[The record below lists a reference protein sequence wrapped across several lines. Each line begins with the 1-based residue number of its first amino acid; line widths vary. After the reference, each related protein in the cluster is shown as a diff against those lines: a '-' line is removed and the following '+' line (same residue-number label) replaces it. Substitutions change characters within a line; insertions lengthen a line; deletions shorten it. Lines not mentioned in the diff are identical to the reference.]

1 MSQVLNI
8 GMETAKTVKDF
19 GIKALHYQGYMC
31 SCVGANDGTPDPTDD
46 CYNGWRYKAAV
57 EYQLMRTSVSFKY
70 LDQKASTI
78 LQGGCTLTIPQKQ
91 DEHHAVITGLNDLS
105 AGVDLSSKINI
116 KISIDGAAAVEI
128 DCSNLA
134 ATAASSKLSE
144 IIKEINAAGFGEIA
158 YESGSDGDPTGSG
171 YLTLRSVVIGTG
183 SVINILVP
191 SANDATNLLLGLNP
205 ALYPFQ
211 YRPQK
216 GVFAFLPIHST
227 IGRNDVVIIDGRT
240 RRDGE
245 RLKRG
250 VRDTLKAFDIQKII
264 KVSAKGVDYIEGI
277 DFNMVGMVVTWIE
290 SKGPADQAAYVVDY
304 LTKAN
309 YVLFDDMPTDRGSD
323 VDNISKRVLMALR
336 HHIELGSAQ
345 ALPIDSL

>member
-1 MSQVLNI
+1 MSEVLNI

-19 GIKALHYQGYMC
+19 GIKALYYQGYMC
-31 SCVGANDGTPDPTDD
+31 SCVSINDGTPDPTDD
-46 CYNGWRYKAAV
+46 CYAGWRYKSPV
-57 EYQLMRTSVSFKY
+57 EYQIMRTSVNFKY

-91 DEHHAVITGLNDLS
+91 DEHHAAITGSIDLS
-105 AGVDLSSKINI
+105 AGVDLSSDKNI
-116 KISIDGAAAVEI
+116 KISVDGAAAVQI

-134 ATAASSKLSE
+134 ASAASAKLPE

-158 YESGSDGDPTGSG
+158 YESGSDGHPTGSG
-171 YLTLRSVVIGTG
+171 YLTIRSIVIGTG
-183 SVINILVP
+183 SVVTILKP
-191 SANDATNLLLGLNP
+191 SANDATNILLGLNP
-205 ALYPFQ
+205 ALFPFQ

-245 RLKRG
+245 KLKRG

-264 KVSAKGVDYIEGI
+264 KVSTKGVDYIEGI
-277 DFNMVGMVVTWIE
+277 DFNMVGMVVTWVDG
-290 SKGPADQAAYVVDY
+290 KGPADQTAYIVDY

-309 YVLFDDMPTDRGSD
+309 YVLFDEMPTDRGSD
-323 VDNISKRVLMALR
+323 SDNISKRVLMALR
-336 HHIELGSAQ
+336 HHIELGSVD